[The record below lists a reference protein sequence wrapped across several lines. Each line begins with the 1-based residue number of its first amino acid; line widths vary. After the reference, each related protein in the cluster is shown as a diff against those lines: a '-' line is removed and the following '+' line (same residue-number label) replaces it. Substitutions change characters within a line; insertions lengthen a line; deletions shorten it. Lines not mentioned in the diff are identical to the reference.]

1 MSKSFKSVIDWEEI
15 YRDWLYSV
23 KSVECIA
30 KERNLDPS
38 TVHSHITIRLRKG
51 KSQYKSN

>member
-1 MSKSFKSVIDWEEI
+1 MSMFKSIIDWEEI
-15 YRDWLYSV
+15 YRDWLYSA

-38 TVHSHITIRLRKG
+38 TVRRHITIRLRKG
-51 KSQYKSN
+51 KS